1 MLHMHDMTILEQ
13 FMGVCSPI
21 FFWSGRLTKHW
32 AEVFAYNDEE
42 HLDKT
47 NTKQKNIY
55 TSWFPSGKFAITQ
68 PILDHLSEKCCPAF
82 NSFIYVI
89 DCPLWGWNVWAYISG
104 CISNICLSMARW
116 DTVSVYFD
124 PTRLI
129 GQSREGGWDAS
140 YPPWSRVTPSHSKE

>member
-13 FMGVCSPI
+13 FMGECCPI
-21 FFWSGRLTKHW
+21 FFLIRQINK
-32 AEVFAYNDEE
+32 AEVFVYNDEE
-42 HLDKT
+42 PLDKT

-89 DCPLWGWNVWAYISG
+89 VEPKIASSYAIAPSEVGMSG
-104 CISNICLSMARW
+104 QICQ
-116 DTVSVYFD
+116 VV
-124 PTRLI
+124 
-129 GQSREGGWDAS
+129 
-140 YPPWSRVTPSHSKE
+140 